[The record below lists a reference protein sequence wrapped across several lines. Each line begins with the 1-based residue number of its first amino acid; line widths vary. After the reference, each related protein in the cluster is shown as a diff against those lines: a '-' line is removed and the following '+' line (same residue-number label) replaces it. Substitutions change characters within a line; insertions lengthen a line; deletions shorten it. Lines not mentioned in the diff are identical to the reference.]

1 MPSIHRKLH
10 CRHRSR
16 IQKRNHSHINLQFWT
31 HSSIR
36 HHRNSSGAVKHRS
49 KRRFFGSYQQYSS
62 VAFGAVIIVIGVTI
76 IMKKFGT
83 CTCTVP
89 EPDRLGIS
97 KLTSRFDIRAFS
109 MGFTR
114 GLILCPHLVAL
125 LLYAVTFS
133 QVDCTILAV
142 LFGVGTALSP
152 FLLLAGATG
161 WLLNKA
167 PLFSKWLSRIGGIAL
182 IVMGLGVLLGA
193 LLEIT

>member
-1 MPSIHRKLH
+1 
-10 CRHRSR
+10 
-16 IQKRNHSHINLQFWT
+16 
-31 HSSIR
+31 
-36 HHRNSSGAVKHRS
+36 
-49 KRRFFGSYQQYSS
+49 
-62 VAFGAVIIVIGVTI
+62 
-76 IMKKFGT
+76 
-83 CTCTVP
+83 
-89 EPDRLGIS
+89 
-97 KLTSRFDIRAFS
+97 

-182 IVMGLGVLLGA
+182 IAMGLSVLLGA